1 MDTLQT
7 DFTLLWGREKW
18 KLDFDMYLNGVEIGN
33 GQADE
38 VDTVFQ
44 WETFSFQS
52 TLNLKKGDEIWLEI
66 FEMSPGTR
74 SVFVW

>member
-1 MDTLQT
+1 
-7 DFTLLWGREKW
+7 
-18 KLDFDMYLNGVEIGN
+18 MYLNGVEIGN

>member
-18 KLDFDMYLNGVEIGN
+18 KLDFDTYLNGVEIGN